1 MATPRVRVTRRQ
13 RRSSGRMIQK
23 TGKRGERT
31 YRYIE
36 CSYLTPLWAF
46 EKWPNLPKRQ
56 YKTFRLEQE
65 YDAGAWLDAA
75 IQSIENNTWIPPQ
88 IVKSRERIHS
98 ISFSE
103 YATNYVENHHK
114 RNGEPLQKTTKNK
127 YREYL
132 RLYLLPAFGDK
143 AMSAVTSDDV
153 QHWYDAFPIRKG
165 GHGASARKHVYELL
179 SGIFAQARTKPING
193 NGETL
198 IKINPCSF
206 TVARP
211 QRKKE
216 PLIAEPKEL
225 DAIYNAMPQWLQL
238 SVYLC
243 GVMGL
248 REGECL
254 GLQRKDFEL
263 DAETPMLHI
272 ERSAKEVVKGNHRIV
287 VLGTTKTQTSVR
299 DLDIPDFLLEHI
311 KKHFD
316 AFVED
321 DSDSPVFTA
330 PRTGGLVKQQTV
342 RNAWYRAI
350 KNVPRLAGMRF
361 YDLRHTALSKAVEA
375 GASLGTVKN
384 MAGHVIDSTAF
395 NYQHESQSNRE
406 QTLRNI
412 NAAYRGGGQD
422 GNTSAELQAK
432 TRLKDILTTLGTL
445 PDDKRREVMAALP
458 SDVLAEVISHD
469 VHASVQMRT
478 EDSEQEGFANLE

>member
-1 MATPRVRVTRRQ
+1 
-13 RRSSGRMIQK
+13 MIEK
-23 TGKRGERT
+23 TSKRGERT

-65 YDAGAWLDAA
+65 YDARAWIDAE

-88 IVKSRERIHS
+88 IVRSRERIHS
-98 ISFSE
+98 IPFSE
-103 YATNYVENHHK
+103 YATDYVENHHK
-114 RNGEPLQKTTKNK
+114 RNGEPIQETTKNK

-132 RLYLLPAFGDK
+132 RLYLLPTFGNK
-143 AMSAVTSDDV
+143 EMSSVTSEDV
-153 QHWYDAFPIRKG
+153 QRWYDAFPIRKG

-179 SGIFAQARTKPING
+179 SGIFAQARTKPINSS
-193 NGETL
+193 GETL

-206 TVARP
+206 TIARP
-211 QRKKE
+211 QRRKE
-216 PLIAEPKEL
+216 PVIAEPEEL
-225 DAIYNAMPQWLQL
+225 DVIYNAMPQWLQL

-263 DAETPMLHI
+263 DTETPMLHI
-272 ERSAKEVVKGNHRIV
+272 ERSAKEVVKNDHRLV

-299 DLDIPDFLLEHI
+299 DLDIPVFLLEHI
-311 KKHFD
+311 KKHLEI
-316 AFVED
+316 FVED
-321 DSDSPVFTA
+321 DPDSPVFTA

-342 RNAWYRAI
+342 RNTWYRAI
-350 KNVPRLAGMRF
+350 RSVPRLAGMRF

-384 MAGHVIDSTAF
+384 MAGHAIDSTAF

-412 NAAYRGGGQD
+412 NAAFSGKDQGE
-422 GNTSAELQAK
+422 NTSAEIRAK
-432 TRLKDILTTLGTL
+432 THLKDILATLDML
-445 PDDKRREVMAALP
+445 SDDKRREVMAALP

-469 VHASVQMRT
+469 VRAAVQVRSEVSDQ
-478 EDSEQEGFANLE
+478 EDSANLE

>member
-1 MATPRVRVTRRQ
+1 MATPRVKVTRRQ

-23 TGKRGERT
+23 IGKRGGRT
-31 YRYIE
+31 YKYIE

-65 YDAGAWLDAA
+65 YDASVWLDNA
-75 IQSIENNTWIPPQ
+75 IQSVENNTWTPPQ
-88 IVKSRERIHS
+88 IAKSRERIHA

-103 YATNYVENHHK
+103 YATEYVENHHK
-114 RNGEPLQKTTKNK
+114 RNGEPLQETTKNK

-132 RLYLLPAFGDK
+132 RLYLIPTFGDR
-143 AMSAVTSDDV
+143 AMTAITSDDV
-153 QHWYDAFPIRKG
+153 QHWYSSFPVRKG

-179 SGIFAQARTKPING
+179 SGIFAQARTKPINS
-193 NGETL
+193 NGDTL

-206 TVARP
+206 TIPRP

-216 PLIAEPKEL
+216 PLIAEPEEL
-225 DAIYNAMPQWLQL
+225 DTIYNSMPQWLRL

-254 GLQRKDFEL
+254 GLQRKDFDL
-263 DAETPMLHI
+263 DTDTPMLHI
-272 ERSAKEVVKGNHRIV
+272 ERSAKEVLQDNHRV
-287 VLGTTKTQTSVR
+287 VILGTTKTETSVR
-299 DLDIPDFLLEHI
+299 DLDIPEFLLDHI
-311 KKHFD
+311 YKHLD
-316 AFVED
+316 AYVEGAP
-321 DSDSPVFTA
+321 DSPVFTA

-350 KNVPRLAGMRF
+350 QSVPRLIGMRF

-384 MAGHVIDSTAF
+384 MAGHAIDTTAF
-395 NYQHESQSNRE
+395 NYQHESQSNKQR
-406 QTLRNI
+406 TLTNI
-412 NAAYRGGGQD
+412 NAAFLPTQRD
-422 GNTSAELQAK
+422 VTTSDESPLEASLSDVLAA
-432 TRLKDILTTLGTL
+432 LGTV
-445 PDDKRREVMAALP
+445 PDAKKREVMAALP
-458 SDVLAEVISHD
+458 SDVLAKVISHA
-469 VHASVQMRT
+469 VRT
-478 EDSEQEGFANLE
+478 SDQTDTQESEQ